1 MYPVPLADGSG
12 NPTEATLF
20 RRAQEGCRHS
30 LNRLMAEHDGLVQA
44 LVRQQVLGPL
54 PFAEALQAGR
64 IGLWQAILGY
74 DPQRGHAFSTYA
86 WPCIVRH
93 VWRAVKTAHRFAQ
106 PGPQKVEEAFL
117 ASFPH
122 QEADPFRAWEAAAR
136 HAALDDLLA
145 RLPGRLRYI
154 VLAHY
159 GLQGDPP
166 ASFRGIGR
174 ALGLSGE
181 RVRQLHTQ
189 ALVWLRHPAHC
200 QHLRSLL
207 ERHTCTDY
215 QRAAA
220 QAQRWLRQRGGRHG
234 R

>member
-1 MYPVPLADGSG
+1 
-12 NPTEATLF
+12 
-20 RRAQEGCRHS
+20 
-30 LNRLMAEHDGLVQA
+30 MAEHDGLVQA